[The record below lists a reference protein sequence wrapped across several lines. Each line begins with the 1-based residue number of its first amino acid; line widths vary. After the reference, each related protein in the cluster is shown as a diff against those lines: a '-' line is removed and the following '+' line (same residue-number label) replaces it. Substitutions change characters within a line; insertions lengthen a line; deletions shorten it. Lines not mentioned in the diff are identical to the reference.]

1 MISMTSDDQT
11 EQLEVARKIMACSD
25 NEHYHNPLGG
35 CSDCKKQEEKACAI
49 LSRHSALM
57 KKRGAVEEWR
67 KYRDEL
73 PANPNSDYE
82 SPEFLTAT
90 KRIFELER
98 EIKEL
103 EVKKP

>member
-1 MISMTSDDQT
+1 MTSDDQT
-11 EQLEVARKIMACSD
+11 EQLEVARKILAQ
-25 NEHYHNPLGG
+25 LGG
-35 CSDCKKQEEKACAI
+35 PDDNGEWWGHDTNCGDVLSETLAI